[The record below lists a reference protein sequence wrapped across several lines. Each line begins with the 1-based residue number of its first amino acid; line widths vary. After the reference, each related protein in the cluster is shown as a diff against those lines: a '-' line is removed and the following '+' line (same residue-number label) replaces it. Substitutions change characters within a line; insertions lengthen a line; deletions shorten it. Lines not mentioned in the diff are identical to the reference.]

1 MSIPPLSTEQGTL
14 IDYDLNIYHVEEEVS
29 EGVWEY
35 TDQWYLDIYE
45 YLQTHTG
52 SDLRHVTGPFPLT
65 ELERS
70 ALGLGGPDW
79 DSDSWYGM
87 WGFLKD
93 YDAVITDRLRGILE
107 SLPKYVED
115 VLF

>member
-1 MSIPPLSTEQGTL
+1 M
-14 IDYDLNIYHVEEEVS
+14 S

-52 SDLRHVTGPFPLT
+52 SDLRHVTGPFP
-65 ELERS
+65 
-70 ALGLGGPDW
+70 DW

-107 SLPKYVED
+107 SLPKHVED